1 MSSEIQ
7 SPINRG
13 IILFGLI
20 AIGLYAGWQGDD
32 YTLGV
37 ITGGLL
43 GLLKGAD

>member
-1 MSSEIQ
+1 MSSIE
-7 SPINRG
+7 SAFNRG
-13 IILFGLI
+13 VILIGLI
-20 AIGLYAGWQGDD
+20 LIGLYAGYQGDD

>member
-1 MSSEIQ
+1 MSSIETAF
-7 SPINRG
+7 NRG
-13 IILFGLI
+13 LILVGLI
-20 AIGLYAGWQGDD
+20 AIALYAGWQGDD